1 MDKNKFIKWLL
12 IIGGVVEII
21 LGPLIIA
28 VPYALELI
36 GFTTIPIFTQMAGAF
51 IFGFGI
57 LLIITSKDIG
67 KYLVIPLVNI
77 LLRGIV
83 IFFSFFTLATYPE
96 FIGIFIFASIYDTL
110 WSISL
115 LTLLIKSNY
124 IRKKSKD

>member
-1 MDKNKFIKWLL
+1 MDFSMDKNKFIKWLL

-57 LLIITSKDIG
+57 LLIIASKDID
-67 KYLVIPLVNI
+67 KYIVIPLVNI

-83 IFFSFFTLATYPE
+83 IFFSFFTLVIYPE
-96 FIGIFIFASIYDTL
+96 FVGIFILASIYD
-110 WSISL
+110 SL
-115 LTLLIKSNY
+115 
-124 IRKKSKD
+124 